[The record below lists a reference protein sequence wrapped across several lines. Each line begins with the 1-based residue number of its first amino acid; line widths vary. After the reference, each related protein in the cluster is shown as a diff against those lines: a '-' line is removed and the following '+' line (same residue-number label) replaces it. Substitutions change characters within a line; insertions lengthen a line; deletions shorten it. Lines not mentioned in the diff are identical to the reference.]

1 MKKLHLKKLRP
12 KARSFLLSAILCVL
26 TTASLL
32 ANTTNEFTE
41 IETIQSNIT
50 GTITDENGVPLSG
63 ASVVVKGTTTGAV
76 ADFDGNYSINAP
88 SDGTL
93 VFSYVGYAAQEL
105 QINGRST
112 INSSLEPDAAALDE
126 VVLVGY
132 GTQKKGEVTGAIE
145 TVTAEQ
151 LSIVQVSSSI
161 EAIKGQIAGVD
172 VQSTGGR
179 PGQNPTVRI
188 RGRRSI
194 SASNDPLYVVDGIP
208 LIDGPNSMADINP
221 DDIASM
227 QVLKDAAATAVY
239 GSRGANGVI
248 LVSTN
253 RGRVGKTKIT
263 FSSRYGTTSATRLVD
278 MMDGGQFANLKRESR
293 RVGWNGAIP
302 AETAVF
308 LDPVEL
314 ESIEQG
320 RSTDWQ
326 DLTIGNGYQ
335 TNHQLAVSG
344 GSENTTFSTSI
355 GYFKEQGIIS
365 SQDFERFT
373 GRVNVDHKIN
383 DIFKIG
389 ASFLVA
395 RTEQNWGNNATT
407 QEALANNP
415 LGVPYDE
422 NGELLFL
429 PTNDGIRTNPLSELV
444 PGAFVDE
451 RLQTRIFAPIY
462 LDINIMEGLK
472 WTTTFGPDIRI
483 GRRGT
488 FAGSLTNTNRGGPG
502 RAGITNVS
510 DFGYTL
516 ENLLTYNTA
525 LTDRQNLKVTLL
537 QSVQKSRLE
546 TNSGNVTGIPYESQS
561 FYNLGSA
568 TQGGVLESRLTEWA
582 LASFMGRVNYDF
594 DGKYL
599 FQASLRADGSS
610 RLAQG
615 NQWNYFP
622 GVSAGWR
629 IDQEDFMSETSVTEL
644 KLRASYGEVGNT
656 SVLPYQTAGRLQSTV
671 YAFGESPALGFG
683 LNEIPNED
691 LTWEVSKTLDIGL
704 DYGFLN
710 NRLVGSFD
718 YFRTNTVDLLLQRT
732 LPTTSGYSTV
742 LQNIGATRTT
752 GFEFSISAGIIDNPG
767 DGFNWDVDL
776 NFSTYKEEIT
786 ELALKDADGNPID
799 DTGNN
804 WFIGQPINVFF
815 DYEKTGIW
823 QSNEE
828 AAALAADNKVPGEI
842 KLNDINGD
850 GVISPDDR
858 KILGTDVPDF
868 YGGFNNKFSFKGVDL
883 GIFFVYRQGQMVQ
896 SGFNAQNNSL
906 FGRYNNLDVDYW
918 TIDNPTNANP
928 RPNENQESP
937 RNGSTLT
944 YFDGSFIKLRNI
956 SLGYNFPES
965 IVEKLGMEKLRLSVS
980 GQNLFF
986 ITDFPT
992 FDPEVGE
999 TVDEDGDINNA
1010 VNSGIVPSNKMWSFS
1025 LSATF

>member
-1 MKKLHLKKLRP
+1 MKKEKHLKKLSQ
-12 KARSFLLSAILCVL
+12 KTKHLLLSAVLGILAVSTVL
-26 TTASLL
+26 GHS
-32 ANTTNEFTE
+32 TE
-41 IETIQSNIT
+41 SIKTIKTVQSTIT
-50 GTITDENGVPLSG
+50 GNITDENGIPLSG
-63 ASVVVKGTTTGAV
+63 ASVVVKGTTNGAV
-76 ADFDGNYSINAP
+76 ADFDGNFSINAP
-88 SDGTL
+88 SNATL
-93 VFSYVGYAAQEL
+93 VFSYVGYARQEV

-112 INSSLEPDAAALDE
+112 VNVSLQPDAAALDE

-145 TVTAEQ
+145 TVSAEQ

-161 EAIKGQIAGVD
+161 DAIKGQIAGVD

-263 FSSRYGTTSATRLVD
+263 YSSRYGVTAATKLVD
-278 MMDGGQFANLKRESR
+278 MMNGAEFADLKRESR
-293 RVGWNGAIP
+293 RLGWNGALIP
-302 AETAVF
+302 DTEVF
-308 LDPVEL
+308 LDPIEL
-314 ESIEQG
+314 ESLAQG
-320 RSTDWQ
+320 RSTDYQ
-326 DLTIGNGYQ
+326 DLVTGNGWQ
-335 TNHQLAVSG
+335 TNHQIGISG

-365 SQDFERFT
+365 NQDFERFS

-395 RTEQNWGNNATT
+395 KTEQNWGSNATLG
-407 QEALANNP
+407 EALANNP

-422 NGELLFL
+422 NGDLKFL

-444 PGAFVDE
+444 EGAYEDE
-451 RLQTRIFAPIY
+451 RQQTRIFAPIY

-502 RAGITNVS
+502 RARILNVN

-537 QSVQKSRLE
+537 QSIQKSRIE
-546 TNSGNVTGIPYESQS
+546 FNDGNVTGIPYESQS

-568 TQGGVLESRLTEWA
+568 TQGGVLSSGLTEWA

-610 RLAQG
+610 RLAPG
-615 NQWNYFP
+615 NQWKYFP

-629 IDQEDFMSETSVTEL
+629 MDQEDFLADTQVSEM

-656 SVLPYQTAGRLQSTV
+656 SVLPYQTAGRLASSV

-683 LNEIPNED
+683 LNEIPNKD

-704 DYGFLN
+704 DYGFFN

-718 YFRTNTVDLLLQRT
+718 WFRTNTVDLLLERS
-732 LPTTSGYSTV
+732 LPSTSGYENV
-742 LQNIGATRTT
+742 LQNVGSTRTT
-752 GFEFSISAGIIDNPG
+752 GFEFSISGGIIDNA
-767 DGFNWDVDL
+767 DRGFNWDVDL
-776 NFSTYKEEIT
+776 NLSTYKEEIT
-786 ELALKDADGNPID
+786 ELALTDADGNPLD
-799 DTGNN
+799 DVGNG
-804 WFIGQPINVFF
+804 WFIGQPIQVFF
-815 DYEKTGIW
+815 DYEKIGIW
-823 QSNEE
+823 QANEE

-842 KLNDINGD
+842 KLNDLNGD
-850 GVISPDDR
+850 GVITPDDR
-858 KILGTDVPDF
+858 KIIGDGVPDW
-868 YGGFNNKFSFKGVDL
+868 YGGFNNKFSYKGFDL
-883 GIFFVYRQGQMVQ
+883 GVFFVFRLGHTVQ
-896 SGFNAQNNSL
+896 SNFHGSNNSL

-918 TIDNPTNANP
+918 TIDNPTNAYP

-937 RNGSTLT
+937 RNGSTLR

-956 SLGYNFPES
+956 SLGYNLPDT
-965 IVEKLGMEKLRLSVS
+965 IVEKLNMEKLRLSVS
-980 GQNLFF
+980 GQNLWFASDYD
-986 ITDFPT
+986 TY
-992 FDPEVGE
+992 DPEIS
-999 TVDEDGDINNA
+999 EDDTDL
-1010 VNSGIVPSNKMWSFS
+1010 NSGVVPSTKQWS
-1025 LSATF
+1025 LSLKATF

>member
-1 MKKLHLKKLRP
+1 MKKKHIKKLSR
-12 KARSFLLSAILCVL
+12 KTKSLLLSAVLGILAVGPIL
-26 TTASLL
+26 GNSDHSSKSIIVEDVQTTV
-32 ANTTNEFTE
+32 
-41 IETIQSNIT
+41 T
-50 GTITDENGVPLSG
+50 GQILDENGIPLAG
-63 ASVVVKGTTTGAV
+63 ASVVVKGTTMGSV
-76 ADFDGNYSINAP
+76 ADFDGNYSISAP
-88 SDGTL
+88 SNSTL
-93 VFSYVGYAAQEL
+93 VFSYVGYGKNEVAV
-105 QINGRST
+105 NGRTT
-112 INSSLEPDAAALDE
+112 INVTLEPDASLLDE

-145 TVTAEQ
+145 TVSAEQ

-161 EAIKGQIAGVD
+161 DAIKGQIAGVD

-253 RGRVGKTKIT
+253 RGKVGKTKIT
-263 FSSRYGTTSATRLVD
+263 YSSRYGTTSATRLVD
-278 MMDGGQFANLKRESR
+278 MMNGAEFADLKRESR
-293 RVGWNGAIP
+293 RIGWNGAIP
-302 AETAVF
+302 ADTEVF
-308 LDPVEL
+308 LDPIEL
-314 ESIEQG
+314 ESLAQG
-320 RSTDWQ
+320 RSTDYQ
-326 DLTIGNGYQ
+326 DLVTGNGYQ
-335 TNHQLAVSG
+335 TNHQIGVSG

-365 SQDFERFT
+365 NQDFERFS
-373 GRVNVDHKIN
+373 GRLNVDHKIN
-383 DIFKIG
+383 DTFKIG

-395 RTEQNWGNNATT
+395 RTEQNWGSNATLG
-407 QEALANNP
+407 EALANNP

-422 NGELLFL
+422 NGDLKFL
-429 PTNDGIRTNPLSELV
+429 PTNDGIRTNPLNELV
-444 PGAFVDE
+444 EGAFIDE
-451 RLQTRIFAPIY
+451 RQQTRIFAPIY
-462 LDINIMEGLK
+462 LDINIAEGIK

-502 RAGITNVS
+502 RARILNVN
-510 DFGYTL
+510 DLGYTL

-537 QSVQKSRLE
+537 QSIQKSRVE
-546 TNSGNVTGIPYESQS
+546 YNDGNVTGIPYESQS

-568 TQGGVLESRLTEWA
+568 TQGGVLESGLTEWA
-582 LASFMGRVNYDF
+582 LASFMGRINYDF
-594 DGKYL
+594 DSKYL

-610 RLAQG
+610 RLAPG
-615 NQWNYFP
+615 NQWKYFP

-629 IDQEDFMSETSVTEL
+629 LDQEDFLMETQVSEM

-656 SVLPYQTAGRLQSTV
+656 SVLPYQTAGRLASSV

-704 DYGFLN
+704 DYGFFN

-718 YFRTNTVDLLLQRT
+718 WFRTNTVDLLLERS
-732 LPTTSGYSTV
+732 LPSTSGYENV
-742 LQNIGATRTT
+742 LQNVGSTRTT
-752 GFEFSISAGIIDNPG
+752 GFEFSISGGIIDNPD

-776 NFSTYKEEIT
+776 NLSTYNEEIT
-786 ELALKDADGNPID
+786 ELALTDADGNPLD
-799 DTGNN
+799 DVGNG
-804 WFIGQPINVFF
+804 WFIGQPIRVFY
-815 DYEKTGIW
+815 DYEKIGIW
-823 QSNEE
+823 QANEE

-842 KLNDINGD
+842 KLNDLNGD
-850 GVISPDDR
+850 GVITPDDR
-858 KILGTDVPDF
+858 KIIGNGVPDW
-868 YGGFNNKFSFKGVDL
+868 YGGFNNKFSYKGFDL
-883 GIFFVYRQGQMVQ
+883 GIFFVFRQGHTVQ
-896 SGFNAQNNSL
+896 SNFHGSNNAL

-918 TIDNPTNANP
+918 TIDNPTNAYP

-937 RNGSTLT
+937 RNGSTLR

-956 SLGYNFPES
+956 SLGYNLPDS
-965 IVEKLGMEKLRLSVS
+965 IVEKLSMEKLRLSVS
-980 GQNLFF
+980 GQNLWFASDYD
-986 ITDFPT
+986 TY
-992 FDPEVGE
+992 DPEIS
-999 TVDEDGDINNA
+999 EDSTDL
-1010 VNSGIVPSNKMWSFS
+1010 NSGVVPSTKQWS
-1025 LSATF
+1025 LSLKATF